1 MALISDSTLCRML
14 RPGDADAIVELHDQV
29 YRAGY
34 GVDERF
40 TSSVAKSVN
49 AAVERGW
56 PEQGGAVWL
65 IDDRGRLAGSLA
77 LTHESPG
84 CGRIRWFVLAPE
96 VRGRGLGRQL
106 INELLAEARAEG
118 LQRLELETFSALT
131 TAAKIYRSVGFQLVW
146 ERETDWWGPAIVY
159 QRYEMRI

>member
-1 MALISDSTLCRML
+1 MALISDSTVRRTL

-29 YRAGY
+29 YGAGY

-40 TSSVAKSVN
+40 AASVAKSVH

-56 PEQGGAVWL
+56 PDHGGAVWL

-96 VRGRGLGRQL
+96 VRGRGLGRRL
-106 INELLAEARAEG
+106 IDELLALARADG
-118 LQRLELETFSALT
+118 LERLELETFSALT
-131 TAAKIYRSVGFQLVW
+131 TAAHIYRSVGFQLVW

-159 QRYEMRI
+159 QRYEMQL